1 MDCLKR
7 GGGLGQFADLKG
19 GLARKRG
26 VVFLRGGVDTPVP
39 TMKNHFM
46 RNFIRENIIYE
57 SFMRETLFMRVTS
70 NSS

>member
-1 MDCLKR
+1 
-7 GGGLGQFADLKG
+7 
-19 GLARKRG
+19 
-26 VVFLRGGVDTPVP
+26 
-39 TMKNHFM
+39 MKNHFM